1 MYNCHSRKNY
11 KEYWRCHNYSKKV
24 HEQRCRSRCVLEFGK
39 LKSVTGGLHNH
50 PPHTEKIEKIIQRNR
65 LAAVSHGR
73 GGGNKLGR
81 HQSITHH
88 EQEQKP
94 DLLVH
99 HTEHQQNQM
108 LANDAATLHLADHE
122 LMHASLML
130 IHD

>member
-1 MYNCHSRKNY
+1 MYNCHSRKNN

-73 GGGNKLGR
+73 GGSNKLGR
-81 HQSITHH
+81 YHSITHH

-99 HTEHQQNQM
+99 HTEHQQHHL
-108 LANDAATLHLADHE
+108 LASEAATLHLADHE